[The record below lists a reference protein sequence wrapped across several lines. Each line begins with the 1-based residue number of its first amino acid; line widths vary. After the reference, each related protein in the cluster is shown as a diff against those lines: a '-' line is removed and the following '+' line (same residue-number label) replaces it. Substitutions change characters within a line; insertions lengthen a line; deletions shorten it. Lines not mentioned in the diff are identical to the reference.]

1 MVTLRPQAAPARSA
15 AVLCDYHISRRFSQ
29 SRPISLFSCTWPWR
43 GRIGALVGSPQS
55 VPVSS
60 GPGLG
65 LRLGRDMSDMVLGPG
80 VASQVAHKLGLVH
93 LLICKL
99 EIIGLR
105 FSLPHSFGLLVVIHK
120 YFVGERS
127 HPSSDFPVNPGGTH
141 SRVVWHPVG
150 YSPSFIIQ

>member
-1 MVTLRPQAAPARSA
+1 
-15 AVLCDYHISRRFSQ
+15 
-29 SRPISLFSCTWPWR
+29 
-43 GRIGALVGSPQS
+43 
-55 VPVSS
+55 
-60 GPGLG
+60 
-65 LRLGRDMSDMVLGPG
+65 MVLGPG

-105 FSLPHSFGLLVVIHK
+105 FSLPHSFGLVIHK

-141 SRVVWHPVG
+141 SRVVRHPVG
-150 YSPSFIIQ
+150 YSPSLIIQ